1 MNTKLYDS
9 LLNLI
14 EASSIDMEN
23 LYNYYKNQKNTVV
36 NEKPEDEMP
45 ELLSDNEEET
55 KVVKPDLTKKKSW
68 ADYDTDDEEDFPLS
82 FSKTINKDDE
92 KKKEAIKKDVEERK
106 KVVENTF
113 YDNFA
118 TVVKKGTKHEDS
130 KNKETFPATKNE
142 KKMTNGSKHSSDSE
156 PKFSD
161 DDVGFET
168 VEKKTR
174 KKSNNLPIIRT
185 GAEFQKM
192 CNERKRPGVDYI
204 IADDGHCEHTH
215 EGTLCKNIR
224 RAPICYK
231 IHMQR
236 CTDGE
241 YCKRGEKCTFVH
253 VWDMN
258 DDVAVENFNYTM
270 EEYNKIKPDKKVRM

>member
-113 YDNFA
+113 Y
-118 TVVKKGTKHEDS
+118 
-130 KNKETFPATKNE
+130 
-142 KKMTNGSKHSSDSE
+142 
-156 PKFSD
+156 
-161 DDVGFET
+161 
-168 VEKKTR
+168 
-174 KKSNNLPIIRT
+174 
-185 GAEFQKM
+185 
-192 CNERKRPGVDYI
+192 
-204 IADDGHCEHTH
+204 
-215 EGTLCKNIR
+215 
-224 RAPICYK
+224 
-231 IHMQR
+231 
-236 CTDGE
+236 
-241 YCKRGEKCTFVH
+241 
-253 VWDMN
+253 
-258 DDVAVENFNYTM
+258 
-270 EEYNKIKPDKKVRM
+270 